1 MKMSHVALLSVL
13 FVAPAF
19 ASQAPDPAPQGPLSQ
34 LLTTVIVNPFNFVE
48 NKTLAVADFVAGWTV
63 NPILNK
69 IVTNVSFL
77 QGGTIQSYFGND
89 ATTGINPMGRAMVL
103 VGAAYLAYQAYLAL
117 NAQNNS
123 DDEVIFGDEYADVN

>member
-19 ASQAPDPAPQGPLSQ
+19 ASQPPATPQGPLSQ
-34 LLTTVIVNPFNFVE
+34 LLTTVVINPFNFVE

-69 IVTNVSFL
+69 IVTNISFL
-77 QGGTIQSYFGND
+77 QGGTIQSYFAND
-89 ATTGINPMGRAMVL
+89 ATSGVNPAGRAAIL
-103 VGAAYLAYQAYLAL
+103 VGAAYLAYQAYLTL
-117 NAQNNS
+117 NAQNA
-123 DDEVIFGDEYADVN
+123 DDEVMFGDEYADVN

>member
-19 ASQAPDPAPQGPLSQ
+19 ASQPPATPQGPLSQ
-34 LLTTVIVNPFNFVE
+34 LLTTVVINPFNFVE

-69 IVTNVSFL
+69 IVTNISFL
-77 QGGTIQSYFGND
+77 QGGTIQSYFGTD
-89 ATTGINPMGRAMVL
+89 VTTDINPAGRAAIL
-103 VGAAYLAYQAYLAL
+103 LAAAYGVYQAYLAL
-117 NAQNNS
+117 NAQNSS
-123 DDEVIFGDEYADVN
+123 DDEVMFADEYADVN